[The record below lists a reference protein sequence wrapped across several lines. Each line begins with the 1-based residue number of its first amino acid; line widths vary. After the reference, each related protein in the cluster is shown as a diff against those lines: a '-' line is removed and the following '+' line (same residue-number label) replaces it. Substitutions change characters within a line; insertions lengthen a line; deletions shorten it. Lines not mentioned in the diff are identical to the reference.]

1 MGSPTLLRLDPFQLI
16 CAEDKLK
23 LSVSSS
29 VSIAFSSGRI
39 ASFDDAATMKLLTS
53 GNVWV
58 DRGRG
63 CRIDVY
69 VSVDDGRLDGAVRA
83 GILDSLGDYIRNA
96 HVGGNSL

>member
-1 MGSPTLLRLDPFQLI
+1 
-16 CAEDKLK
+16 
-23 LSVSSS
+23 
-29 VSIAFSSGRI
+29 
-39 ASFDDAATMKLLTS
+39 MKLLTS

-69 VSVDDGRLDGAVRA
+69 VSDNDGRLDGAIPA

-96 HVGGNSL
+96 HVGGNPL